1 MIWPNFMRLSI
12 PFSYPEYI
20 FSVMQSHLS
29 QSANDLICLLLINDM
44 SFLKPVL
51 GSLPTVFIYQVNC
64 ASFGGGSGLTFNTLQ
79 CWKRRRGWGWRG
91 SHESDGGWGQLR
103 PRGSDASGVASCE
116 QWSEHGGG
124 SFGDGCTDCARGG
137 EEGDVAVDEGHARAQ
152 GRD

>member
-1 MIWPNFMRLSI
+1 MTDQRYMIWPNFMRLSI

-64 ASFGGGSGLTFNTLQ
+64 ASFGAFQSKIFIYLF
-79 CWKRRRGWGWRG
+79 CPAFFICF
-91 SHESDGGWGQLR
+91 SSCFFQLIFFLLIFLEKYLLLIIFYTQKFCHR
-103 PRGSDASGVASCE
+103 LFLLSKSLL
-116 QWSEHGGG
+116 
-124 SFGDGCTDCARGG
+124 
-137 EEGDVAVDEGHARAQ
+137 
-152 GRD
+152 